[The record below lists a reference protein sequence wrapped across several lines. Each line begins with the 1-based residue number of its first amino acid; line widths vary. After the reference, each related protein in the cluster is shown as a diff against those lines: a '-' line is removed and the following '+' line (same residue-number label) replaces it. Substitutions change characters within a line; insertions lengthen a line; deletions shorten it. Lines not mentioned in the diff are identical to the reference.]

1 MMFRSWLSSKRG
13 QVLGGGSFALR
24 LFPVTA
30 SASLLLCLWPAAPE
44 PKIVFENVAQQAG
57 ISMVVDNSA
66 TPEKH
71 QVETM
76 LSGVALFDYDN
87 DGLLDLYVV
96 NGASLP
102 SMDKSN
108 PKYWNR
114 LYHNDGNGKFT
125 DVTEKAH
132 VRGGDY
138 GMGVAA
144 ADYDNDGYVDLF
156 IAGVNRNQLLHNNGD
171 GTFTDITEK
180 AGLSGVDPRLGKMWS
195 MSAGWFD
202 YDNDGLLDL
211 LVINYVR
218 WSIDHEPGCRA
229 GNVPAYCSP
238 ASYTGAANLLYHNNG
253 DGTFTDVSESSG
265 ISKLIGKG
273 MGVAFAD
280 YDGDGWTD
288 VFVSNDTT
296 RNFLLHN
303 NRDGTFQE
311 VALPAGVAYNDNGK
325 SIAGMGTDFRDV
337 FNDGRPDVF
346 VVGMVGDTFPLFRN
360 TGRGFIDVT
369 SISGVARATFNRT
382 AWGSAIADFDNDG
395 NKDLF
400 AACASILDN
409 SEVVEHRP
417 SKQPN
422 LVLRNLGNGKF
433 EDVSQTA
440 GVTFQWPGAHRGVAV
455 GDLNNDGRLDVVVT
469 NLNARPEVFL
479 NRSPGNNHWIL
490 IRLIGVKS
498 NRDGLG
504 AKVMV
509 VPAGGQPL
517 YNHATTSVGLG
528 GSSDRRVHFGL
539 GASTRIDRIEISW
552 PGGHRQTLSNVAVD
566 QVLNVREQ

>member
-1 MMFRSWLSSKRG
+1 LP
-13 QVLGGGSFALR
+13 AA
-24 LFPVTA
+24 A
-30 SASLLLCLWPAAPE
+30 SASLILCLWPAAPE
-44 PKIVFENVAQQAG
+44 PKILFENVAEQAG
-57 ISMVVDNSA
+57 ISMVVDNSV

-132 VRGGDY
+132 VRGVDY

-171 GTFTDITEK
+171 GTFTDVTGR
-180 AGLSGVDPRLGKMWS
+180 AGVSGVDPRLGKTWS

-265 ISKLIGKG
+265 IGKLVGKG

-360 TGRGFIDVT
+360 TGKGFLDVT
-369 SISGVARATFNRT
+369 SVSGVGRATFNRT

-422 LVLRNLGNGKF
+422 LILRNLGNGKF
-433 EDVSQTA
+433 EDVSPTA
-440 GVTFQWPGAHRGVAV
+440 GFTFQAPGAHRGVAV
-455 GDLNNDGRLDVVVT
+455 GDLNNDGRLDTVVT

-490 IRLIGVKS
+490 IHLIGVKS

-509 VPAGGQPL
+509 VPAGGQLL

-539 GASTRIDRIEISW
+539 GASTKIDRIEISW

-566 QVLNVREQ
+566 QVLTVREQ

>member
-1 MMFRSWLSSKRG
+1 MVEQRLLRAAT
-13 QVLGGGSFALR
+13 FALR
-24 LFPVTA
+24 LLPAAA
-30 SASLLLCLWPAAPE
+30 SAILILCLWPAPPE
-44 PKIVFENVAQQAG
+44 PKIAFENVADQAG
-57 ISMVVDNSA
+57 IAMVVDNSV

-76 LSGVALFDYDN
+76 LAGVAVFDYDN
-87 DGLLDLYVV
+87 DGLLDIYIV

-114 LYHNDGNGKFT
+114 LYHNEGNGKFT
-125 DVTEKAH
+125 DVTEKAG
-132 VRGGDY
+132 VRGVDY

-171 GTFTDITEK
+171 GTFTDVTDK
-180 AGLSGVDPRLGKMWS
+180 AGVSGIDPRSGKAWS

-218 WSIDHEPGCRA
+218 WSIDREPACRA
-229 GNVPAYCSP
+229 GNLPAYCSP

-253 DGTFTDVSESSG
+253 DGTFTDVSQSSG

-288 VFVSNDTT
+288 AFVSNDTT

-303 NRDGTFQE
+303 NRDGTFRE
-311 VALPAGVAYNDNGK
+311 IGVLAGVAYNDNGK

-337 FNDGRPDVF
+337 FSDGRPDVF

-360 TGRGFIDVT
+360 AGRSFLDVT
-369 SISGVARATFNRT
+369 SVSGVARATFGRT

-395 NKDLF
+395 HKDLF

-409 SEVVEHRP
+409 SEAIDHLP
-417 SKQPN
+417 FKQPN
-422 LVLRNLGNGKF
+422 LVLRNLGNGTF
-433 EDVSQTA
+433 EDVSRTA
-440 GVTFQWPGAHRGVAV
+440 GATFQAPGAHRGVAV
-455 GDLNNDGRLDVVVT
+455 GDLNNDGRLDVVLT

-479 NRSPGNNHWIL
+479 NRSPGTNHWIL
-490 IRLIGVKS
+490 IRLAGVKS

-504 AKVMV
+504 AKVMI
-509 VPAGGQPL
+509 VPAGGPPQ

-539 GASTRIDRIEISW
+539 GESTRIDKIEITW
-552 PGGHRQTLSNVAVD
+552 PGGRRQTLSNVAVD
-566 QVLNVREQ
+566 QILTVREQ